1 MKLHEAIKQIITQF
15 GEQTVVESRLVNLLS
30 DFLAFEDYP
39 AAQHILKEFVVGG
52 YSQQLLNCCL
62 NKTGNEYLVEVD
74 KIETGFIQ
82 EKKFKKDL
90 SSYAI
95 ECLLY
100 GLGKTNKVN
109 EPFSNGFNPFAN
121 ESSNILDSL
130 NQQLADLKK
139 QYIDYLD
146 KLAILPKDP
155 ITEPA
160 GYYSASSL
168 NVLYGIE
175 LKIRVIVNDL
185 GLNESSWGLNQRKQK
200 IAEFEKAKVDAV
212 NRAID
217 KKKKEYEAQID
228 SLVEQYSKYVKEKED
243 VPLNDG
249 SSTLHFVADEIN
261 KLNKELNIDFSEDS
275 YWSSREI
282 DFTQRKQKVR
292 EQVAEKRKKEY
303 QDTFDAIVRD
313 YRDYIKK
320 HKQIPQ
326 NDGFSKLQPLGEKL
340 FSLYARL
347 GLALPDNYFKDYEK
361 KFVDEKEKAIEPLIK
376 DLENSYLEE
385 TKDVISQFKSAL
397 FAKNTVPTEYG
408 QEKLSHIEKRIR
420 SVYEKA
426 GINNPQMDFVRKAL
440 DSLEV
445 QKKTLISQL
454 VDKLKKQYLHVLQEG
469 ITIPSNLYF
478 KRSGYYNKKTTALL
492 NQHASSIKQLCAAAN
507 IKDDGFCEAE
517 KEKALTKYEVDGKT
531 MRNQIIWKLVV
542 PVIISTFITLH
553 GLNYASSTG
562 EIAEFDKNMSQ
573 ASSLMNSGDLTGAM
587 NTFMVAR
594 DSYEGSYR
602 PTSYRDEANNKIDE
616 TFKALSQ
623 KCNDLIEQRDL
634 IGAKNLVESIPTK
647 LIEENN
653 EISSGITT
661 INQEIDNVANQGVE
675 ELIRDIAS
683 NGGKLDENGKKYLD
697 QLLQIN
703 PNDYWLNFVKN
714 KEK

>member
-1 MKLHEAIKQIITQF
+1 M
-15 GEQTVVESRLVNLLS
+15 LLT
-30 DFLAFEDYP
+30 E
-39 AAQHILKEFVVGG
+39 
-52 YSQQLLNCCL
+52 LL
-62 NKTGNEYLVEVD
+62 T
-74 KIETGFIQ
+74 
-82 EKKFKKDL
+82 
-90 SSYAI
+90 
-95 ECLLY
+95 
-100 GLGKTNKVN
+100 
-109 EPFSNGFNPFAN
+109 
-121 ESSNILDSL
+121 
-130 NQQLADLKK
+130 
-139 QYIDYLD
+139 
-146 KLAILPKDP
+146 
-155 ITEPA
+155 
-160 GYYSASSL
+160 
-168 NVLYGIE
+168 
-175 LKIRVIVNDL
+175 R
-185 GLNESSWGLNQRKQK
+185 
-200 IAEFEKAKVDAV
+200 
-212 NRAID
+212 
-217 KKKKEYEAQID
+217 KKKEYEAQID

-275 YWSSREI
+275 YWSFREI

-361 KFVDEKEKAIEPLIK
+361 KFIDEKEKAIEPLIK

-469 ITIPSNLYF
+469 ITIPSNFYF
-478 KRSGYYNKKTTALL
+478 KRSGYYNKKTTELL
-492 NQHASSIKQLCAAAN
+492 DQHASSIKQLCAAAN
-507 IKDDGFCEAE
+507 IKDDGFCEVE
-517 KEKALTKYEVDGKT
+517 KEKALAKYEVDGKT

-542 PVIISTFITLH
+542 TL
-553 GLNYASSTG
+553 LY
-562 EIAEFDKNMSQ
+562 
-573 ASSLMNSGDLTGAM
+573 L
-587 NTFMVAR
+587 
-594 DSYEGSYR
+594 
-602 PTSYRDEANNKIDE
+602 
-616 TFKALSQ
+616 LS
-623 KCNDLIEQRDL
+623 
-634 IGAKNLVESIPTK
+634 
-647 LIEENN
+647 
-653 EISSGITT
+653 
-661 INQEIDNVANQGVE
+661 
-675 ELIRDIAS
+675 
-683 NGGKLDENGKKYLD
+683 
-697 QLLQIN
+697 
-703 PNDYWLNFVKN
+703 
-714 KEK
+714 